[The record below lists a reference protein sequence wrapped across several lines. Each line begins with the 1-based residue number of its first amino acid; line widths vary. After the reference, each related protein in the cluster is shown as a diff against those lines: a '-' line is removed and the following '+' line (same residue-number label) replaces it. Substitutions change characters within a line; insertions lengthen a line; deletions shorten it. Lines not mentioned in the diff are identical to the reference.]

1 MNPPQRIEDG
11 LVPALERM
19 SFPCESKRHPEIFS
33 PQRPEPGRLIQK
45 RQALSL
51 LPQRLIDKPD
61 QPVQQELNLFAIAAL
76 KIDRVVYAEA
86 GLGLELRILQ
96 GLALPIENRRLRA
109 PRLSLMCDDA
119 QAGPVAAQ

>member
-19 SFPCESKRHPEIFS
+19 SFPCESERHPEIFS
-33 PQRPEPGRLIQK
+33 PQRPEPGSLVQK

-51 LPQRLIDKPD
+51 LPHRRVDKLD
-61 QPVQQELNLFAIAAL
+61 QPVKQKLNLFAIAAL

-86 GLGLELRILQ
+86 GLGLELGILQ
-96 GLALPIENRRLRA
+96 GLALPIADSLLRT
-109 PRLSLMCDDA
+109 PRLSLLYDDA
-119 QAGPVAAQ
+119 QTGPVAAQ